1 MLPPVVRA
9 VEVLAGLEELVAPV
23 AGHVLR
29 PRHQPGLLVLGHGLE
44 RPREGHG
51 LRVYVAGGGCSGFRY
66 GMALEETPDEE
77 DQVLEFGG
85 LKVFLDPQ
93 SVHYLEGA
101 NVDYV
106 ETMMGAGFKVDIPQ
120 AVSTCGCGHSFKTE

>member
-1 MLPPVVRA
+1 MIALTDAAVVK
-9 VEVLAGLEELVAPV
+9 VKELMEAQ
-23 AGHVLR
+23 G
-29 PRHQPGLLVLGHGLE
+29 
-44 RPREGHG
+44 REGHG

-66 GMALEETPDEE
+66 GMALEETADEE

-93 SVHYLEGA
+93 SIHYLEGA

-106 ETMMGAGFKVDIPQ
+106 ETMMGAGFKVDNPQ
-120 AVSTCGCGHSFKTE
+120 AVSTCGCGHSFKAE